1 MTLDTA
7 PVGGT
12 RHTYC
17 PNPPKVPG
25 NFGTERAVCLTKVGD
40 GRFGMRTRR
49 WLGFVV
55 PLAWVLMLT
64 PAEASADGG
73 AYIEL
78 DRTHF
83 LVGSTGHAETYVSVP
98 AGKQHL
104 FERGPFYLY
113 VTPTRSPV
121 TEGRPLPSQAVR
133 VATMTIEHDRSTAFE
148 LSASFT
154 VPDLPGDYYELGVC
168 NDPCTISGFREPI
181 TAGISIVQTAREAEL
196 LNDRQHLV
204 GETYGLKRQ
213 IKKLRNENADL
224 ERRLSHAGMQES
236 ELTATVTR
244 LRGALADARAHEG
257 RAGPGSW
264 LSITIA
270 IALLVGAGG
279 ALSIRRHRRAAGVAV
294 GGPDRAL
301 RRSIP
306 GSLGSDGSP
315 VHVPAR
321 ARDAHRGRR
330 RGLGRRM
337 DPVRARSPRRTDA
350 PRRRTGRRDRAHPVD
365 GSTILRRL
373 KYVR

>member
-1 MTLDTA
+1 M
-7 PVGGT
+7 
-12 RHTYC
+12 
-17 PNPPKVPG
+17 
-25 NFGTERAVCLTKVGD
+25 KVGD

-49 WLGFVV
+49 WLGVVV

-64 PAEASADGG
+64 PADASADGG

-83 LVGSTGHAETYVSVP
+83 LVGATGHAETYVSVP
-98 AGKQHL
+98 VGKQHL

-121 TEGRPLPSQAVR
+121 TEGQPLPSQAVR
-133 VATMTIEHDRSTAFE
+133 VATMTIEHDRGTAFE

-213 IKKLRNENADL
+213 IKKLHNENADL
-224 ERRLSHAGMQES
+224 ERRLSYAGMQES
-236 ELTATVTR
+236 ELNATVTR
-244 LRGALADARAHEG
+244 LRGALADARADEG
-257 RAGPGSW
+257 RAGTESW

-270 IALLVGAGG
+270 IALLVVAVG
-279 ALSIRRHRRAAGVAV
+279 ALSIRRHRRAAGIAVAQI
-294 GGPDRAL
+294 RAP

-315 VHVPAR
+315 VDVPAR

-337 DPVRARSPRRTDA
+337 DPVRARPPRRTDA
-350 PRRRTGRRDRAHPVD
+350 PRRRTGCRGRPHPVD
-365 GSTILRRL
+365 GSTIFRRL
-373 KYVR
+373 KYLR

>member
-1 MTLDTA
+1 
-7 PVGGT
+7 
-12 RHTYC
+12 
-17 PNPPKVPG
+17 
-25 NFGTERAVCLTKVGD
+25 
-40 GRFGMRTRR
+40 MRTRR

-64 PAEASADGG
+64 PADASADGG

-104 FERGPFYLY
+104 LERGPFHLY

-121 TEGRPLPSQAVR
+121 TEGQPLPSQAVR
-133 VATMTIEHDRSTAFE
+133 VATMTIEHDRGTTFE

-181 TAGISIVQTAREAEL
+181 TAGMSIVQTAREAEL

-213 IKKLRNENADL
+213 IKKLLNQNGDL
-224 ERRLSHAGMQES
+224 ERRLSYAGMQES
-236 ELTATVTR
+236 ELNATVTR
-244 LRGALADARAHEG
+244 LRGTLAEARADEG

-270 IALLVGAGG
+270 IVLLVIAVA
-279 ALSIRRHRRAAGVAV
+279 ALSIRRHRRAGGR

-315 VHVPAR
+315 VDVPAR
-321 ARDAHRGRR
+321 AWDAHRGRG
-330 RGLGRRM
+330 RGLGRGM
-337 DPVRARSPRRTDA
+337 DPVRARSPRRPNT
-350 PRRRTGRRDRAHPVD
+350 PERRTGRPQPVD
-365 GSTILRRL
+365 GSTIFRRL
-373 KYVR
+373 KDVR